1 MVEIH
6 ITQRP
11 FIRWKSAESND
22 ERTAGWL
29 ALAISTLSGA
39 TFTSFA
45 KQLTTVFSSLTLM
58 FVSEVLTA
66 FFVLFSYGFLPVFK
80 RVTHMH
86 RKDMFWLFIVSFLNG
101 VVGPVLLFAG
111 LYYTTAVNAVFY
123 SNIQLVFIVVM
134 AAIILKEKITSAHYA
149 AIFTIM
155 AGVIFI
161 SLHGFTEGLS
171 IQFGDILVIGSSLG
185 YAAGSVYFRKNL
197 SHIEP
202 HVALLMRSVVS
213 IATFFAVSPFL
224 NHPFISQV
232 QNFPIALIP
241 ALLGF
246 GFIGRFLN
254 SVTYYQAID
263 RLELTTV
270 SLVGSLGIIT
280 SILFAYM
287 YLGEPIAWYHYIGGI
302 FIILGTIFLEVVGTH
317 PDDENLEMHLMQKGS
332 TV

>member
-11 FIRWKSAESND
+11 FFRWKQNESAD
-22 ERTAGWL
+22 EKAAGWL
-29 ALAISTLSGA
+29 ALAISTIAGS
-39 TFTSFA
+39 TFTAYA
-45 KQLTTVFSSLTLM
+45 KQLTTALSSVSLM

-66 FFVLFSYGFLPVFK
+66 FFVLFSYGFVPVFK
-80 RVTHMH
+80 RVIHMH
-86 RKDMFWLFIVSFLNG
+86 RRDMFWLLVVSFLNG
-101 VVGPVLLFAG
+101 VVGPMLLFGG
-111 LYYTTAVNAVFY
+111 LFYTTAVNAVFY

-161 SLHGFTEGLS
+161 SLHGFTDGLS
-171 IQFGDILVIGSSLG
+171 IQFGDILVIASSLG
-185 YAAGSVYFRKNL
+185 YAAGSVYFRKHL

-202 HVALLMRSVVS
+202 HVALLMRSFVS
-213 IATFFAVSPFL
+213 IATFFLVSPFIH
-224 NHPFISQV
+224 HPFISQV
-232 QNFPIALIP
+232 THFPLALIP

-270 SLVGSLGIIT
+270 SLVGSLGIIG
-280 SILFAYM
+280 SILFAYL
-287 YLGEPIAWYHYIGGI
+287 YLGEPIAWYHYIGGL
-302 FIILGTIFLEVVGTH
+302 FIILGTVLLEVVGTH
-317 PDDENLEMHLMQKGS
+317 PDNANLEMHLKQI
-332 TV
+332 